1 MDCKIVEEAQALE
14 GGNSDTAQ
22 SYGEEYNMTREMFI
36 IKFDDNVDNLVRKLL
51 IILAAIFVTFDGQ

>member
-1 MDCKIVEEAQALE
+1 MDCKTVEEAQALE

-36 IKFDDNVDNLVRKLL
+36 KFDDSVDNLVRKLL
-51 IILAAIFVTFDGQ
+51 IILAEIFVTFDGQ